1 MQIDMNNED
10 ILFHN
15 VSVQKCI
22 QYSIAIPYKT
32 FNLMK
37 KSSFI
42 KNAMDSFVSVNEIR
56 LENLIQLW

>member
-1 MQIDMNNED
+1 MQIDMNNENP
-10 ILFHN
+10 F
-15 VSVQKCI
+15 SYCFYRSI

-32 FNLMK
+32 FNLIK

-56 LENLIQLW
+56 LENLVQLW